1 MSGQTDGETSGRTD
15 RETDG
20 QTDRQT
26 DGVALLQLKMGVSNR
41 TATPR
46 ECARPSLKST
56 TTTTTTTTTIV
67 IAEAAAIDQMTFI
80 QNNGADDG
88 SERSMNGF

>member
-1 MSGQTDGETSGRTD
+1 
-15 RETDG
+15 
-20 QTDRQT
+20 
-26 DGVALLQLKMGVSNR
+26 MGISNR